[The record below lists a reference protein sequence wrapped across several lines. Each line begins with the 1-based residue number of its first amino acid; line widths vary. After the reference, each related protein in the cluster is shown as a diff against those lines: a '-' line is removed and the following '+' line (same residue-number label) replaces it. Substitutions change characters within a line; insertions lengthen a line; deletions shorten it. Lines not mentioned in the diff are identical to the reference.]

1 MPHRI
6 HIGKVIKELV
16 KIRRVSVLDFADKIN
31 CTPRNV
37 YKIFSKSSLDSAL
50 LAKISKVLGQNLFFY
65 YLTDEEILE
74 YKNNTHNEEGLLN
87 SVSDVESTLL
97 HLKTI
102 RKDKSKK

>member
-1 MPHRI
+1 MPHTI

-31 CTPRNV
+31 CTPRNA

-65 YLTDEEILE
+65 YLTDEEIREL
-74 YKNNTHNEEGLLN
+74 KNNKHNEEELLN
-87 SVSDVESTLL
+87 SASNIESTAL
-97 HLKTI
+97 HLQTI
-102 RKDKSKK
+102 KKDKSKK